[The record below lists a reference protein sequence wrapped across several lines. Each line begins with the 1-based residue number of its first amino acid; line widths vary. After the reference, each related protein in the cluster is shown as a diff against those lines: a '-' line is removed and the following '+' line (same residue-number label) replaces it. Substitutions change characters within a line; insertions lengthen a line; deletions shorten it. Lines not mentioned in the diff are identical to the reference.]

1 MTYLYAGWHDTYK
14 CIYDP
19 AFQAAALLRKQNR
32 TTEEA
37 RLREVQLELLIR
49 DVAQEEADLHQEPI
63 AAKPRKHKR
72 KKPLKSTERPLRSGE
87 QRITPA
93 EKKSRTSIIQAQTDR
108 SLVALT
114 AAAARL
120 DQPAIEQVG
129 VQAAGGARGAGAAA
143 RGAVARGAV
152 ARGGVANARRARAE
166 HDSPSASDGESG
178 DTEKSTSD
186 ENAAG
191 ADSCAP
197 SDDDDDDDDD
207 SGDETPLVLE
217 GEERNLTWLWDKV
230 RDSLSG
236 GMTTAKCKDAVQKF
250 YDLLGSCID
259 EVAGA
264 GDNKRKLDLLRG
276 YERDARDCV
285 SSLLSGQA
293 GILLEGV
300 HFSRVSNQALPAA
313 ASGGRRAPPPER
325 FRDRQ
330 PNAD

>member
-93 EKKSRTSIIQAQTDR
+93 EKKSRTSTIQAQTDR

-152 ARGGVANARRARAE
+152 ARGAVARGAVARGGVANARPARAE

-230 RDSLSG
+230 RDSSSG
-236 GMTTAKCKDAVQKF
+236 GMTTAKCKDAAV
-250 YDLLGSCID
+250 
-259 EVAGA
+259 
-264 GDNKRKLDLLRG
+264 
-276 YERDARDCV
+276 
-285 SSLLSGQA
+285 
-293 GILLEGV
+293 
-300 HFSRVSNQALPAA
+300 
-313 ASGGRRAPPPER
+313 
-325 FRDRQ
+325 
-330 PNAD
+330 